1 MRPAPAG
8 PRPRAGTGVA
18 FMVPDVFLSGAA
30 LGERPF
36 NSWVYMLPLVLST
49 REFKGARS
57 HAMLSIA
64 PI

>member
-1 MRPAPAG
+1 
-8 PRPRAGTGVA
+8 
-18 FMVPDVFLSGAA
+18 MVPDVFLSGAA